1 MGLITL
7 AKEALSI
14 ALKAGEEILKVYDG
28 GDLKTTYKEDSS
40 PLTAAD
46 EASDRVIG
54 EGLKRIAPDIPVLSE
69 ETKAEPYEAR
79 KRWKRLWIVD
89 PLDGT
94 KEFIKRNGEFTVN
107 IALVEDGRPIVGIVH
122 APALGVSYCGIEGEG
137 AFRIDKN
144 GETGIRVADYRGERL
159 KVVGSRSHANVEI
172 EELVRNIGEAE
183 FVSMGSSLKFC
194 LVAEGKAHLY
204 PRLGPTMEWDTA
216 AAHAVVKAAGGS
228 VTDME
233 GRELSYNK
241 EDLLNPFF
249 MVTGAPMFPWQG
261 YLKKNK

>member
-1 MGLITL
+1 MRLITL

-14 ALKAGEEILKVYDG
+14 AFEAGAEILKVYEG
-28 GDLKTTYKEDSS
+28 GGLKTSYKEDSS

-46 EASDRVIG
+46 EAADLVIG
-54 EGLKRIAPDIPVLSE
+54 EGLKRIVPEVPVLLE
-69 ETKAEPYEAR
+69 ETKAEPYEVR
-79 KRWKRLWIVD
+79 KFWKRLLIVD

-107 IALVEDGRPIVGIVH
+107 IALVEDGCPIVGIVH
-122 APALGVSYCGIEGEG
+122 APALGVSYYGVVNEG
-137 AFRIDKN
+137 AFRIDKD
-144 GETGIRVADYRGERL
+144 GETVIRVADYQGARL
-159 KVVGSRSHANVEI
+159 NVVGSRSHAAPEL
-172 EELVRNIGEAE
+172 EEFVRKIGEAD

-204 PRLGPTMEWDTA
+204 PRFGPTMEWDTA

-228 VTDME
+228 VTDLE
-233 GRELSYNK
+233 GRELAYNK

-249 MVTGAPMFPWQG
+249 MATGEPPFPWQG
-261 YLKKNK
+261 YLKK

>member
-1 MGLITL
+1 MELITL

-14 ALKAGEEILKVYDG
+14 SLKAGEEILKVYAG
-28 GDLKTTYKEDSS
+28 GDLKTTCKEDSS

-54 EGLKRIAPDIPVLSE
+54 EGLKRITPDIPVLSE
-69 ETKAEPYEAR
+69 ETKAEPYEVR

-107 IALVEDGRPIVGIVH
+107 IALIEDGSPVLGVVH
-122 APALGVSYCGIEGEG
+122 APALGVSYCGIKGEG
-137 AFRIDKN
+137 AFRIDKD
-144 GETGIRVADYRGERL
+144 GETVISVAPYRGQGL
-159 KVVGSRSHANVEI
+159 KVVGSRSHATP
-172 EELVRNIGEAE
+172 ELVEFIKKIGEAD
-183 FVSMGSSLKFC
+183 FISMGSSLKFC
-194 LVAEGKAHLY
+194 LVAEGSAHLY
-204 PRLGPTMEWDTA
+204 PRFGPTMEWDTA

-228 VTDME
+228 VTDLE

-241 EDLLNPFF
+241 KDLLNPFF
-249 MVTGAPMFPWQG
+249 MVTGAPSFPWQG
-261 YLKKNK
+261 YLKK

>member
-7 AKEALSI
+7 AKEALST
-14 ALKAGEEILKVYDG
+14 ALKAGEEILRVYDV
-28 GDLKTTYKEDSS
+28 GDLKTSYKEDSS

-46 EASDRVIG
+46 EASDRVIS

-107 IALVEDGRPIVGIVH
+107 VALIEDGRPIVGIVH
-122 APALGVSYCGIEGEG
+122 APALGVSYCGVVSEG
-137 AFRIDKN
+137 AFRTDKG
-144 GETGIRVADYRGERL
+144 GETRIGVVDYRGQRL
-159 KVVGSRSHANVEI
+159 KVVGSRSHATP
-172 EELVRNIGEAE
+172 ELGEFIKKIGEAD
-183 FVSMGSSLKFC
+183 FISMGSSLKFC
-194 LVAEGKAHLY
+194 LVAEGSAHLY
-204 PRLGPTMEWDTA
+204 PRFGPTMEWDTA
-216 AAHAVVKAAGGS
+216 AAHAIVKAAGGS

-241 EDLLNPFF
+241 KDLLNPFF
-249 MVTGAPMFPWQG
+249 MVAGAPSFPWQG
-261 YLKKNK
+261 YLKK